1 MIHSLRF
8 RLLVAFVLLILVT
21 IGTISLFVSRNTGGE
36 IEQYEQVDQ
45 QVRAD
50 RIRLILS
57 QYYRIN
63 WGWSDIQTLVQ
74 QIGDIEGQ
82 RIILTDAV
90 GVVLA
95 DSDDVLVG
103 TQYQSPQPGI
113 PLYRIRISTPS
124 GRANPPPPPG
134 SAVAPS
140 PANEP
145 IVSESVFGIV
155 YINPEGSSIVLT
167 RGLAQSIDRFLIWG
181 GLLALAI
188 ALVLTFVVSDR
199 ILAPVQALSV
209 AVRRLGQGDLSHRVR
224 IKSKGELGE
233 LALAFNSMATELE
246 RTEKLR
252 RNLVADT
259 AHELRTPLSN
269 LRGYLEAIRDGV
281 VKPDPAAIDSLYE
294 EVALLSRLVEDLQ
307 ELALADA
314 GELKLVRQPEDAS
327 GLIKK
332 SVATIESKATAK
344 GLSVSIDLPESLPP
358 ADIDFHRVSQVLRN
372 LLENAVTHTG
382 RGGSITVAARQVDN
396 MVEVSVADTGEG
408 IPVEDLPNM
417 FERFYRVDKS
427 RARATG
433 GTGLGLTIAKRLVE
447 AHGGQIAVQS
457 EVGKGSRFAFTIP
470 VAGDK
475 ETS

>member
-82 RIILTDAV
+82 RIVLTDAV

-103 TQYQSPQPGI
+103 TQYQAARPGI
-113 PLYRIRISTPS
+113 PLYRIRISTPP

-140 PANEP
+140 PAKEP
-145 IVSESVFGIV
+145 TVSESVFGIV
-155 YINPEGSSIVLT
+155 YINPEGSGIVLT

-327 GLIKK
+327 GLVKK
-332 SVATIESKATAK
+332 SVATIESKAMAK
-344 GLSVSIDLPESLPP
+344 GLSVSVDLRDGLPP

-382 RGGSITVAARQVDN
+382 RGGSITVAARQMDN

>member
-82 RIILTDAV
+82 RIVLTDAV

-103 TQYQSPQPGI
+103 TQYQAAQPGI
-113 PLYRIRISTPS
+113 PLYRIRISTPP
-124 GRANPPPPPG
+124 GRANPPPPSG

-145 IVSESVFGIV
+145 TVSESVFGIV
-155 YINPEGSSIVLT
+155 YINPEGSGIVLT
-167 RGLAQSIDRFLIWG
+167 RGLARSIDRFLIWG

-188 ALVLTFVVSDR
+188 ALVLTFVVSDL

-382 RGGSITVAARQVDN
+382 RGGSITVAARQMDN

-470 VAGDK
+470 VAGNK

>member
-1 MIHSLRF
+1 
-8 RLLVAFVLLILVT
+8 
-21 IGTISLFVSRNTGGE
+21 
-36 IEQYEQVDQ
+36 
-45 QVRAD
+45 
-50 RIRLILS
+50 
-57 QYYRIN
+57 
-63 WGWSDIQTLVQ
+63 
-74 QIGDIEGQ
+74 
-82 RIILTDAV
+82 
-90 GVVLA
+90 
-95 DSDDVLVG
+95 
-103 TQYQSPQPGI
+103 
-113 PLYRIRISTPS
+113 
-124 GRANPPPPPG
+124 
-134 SAVAPS
+134 
-140 PANEP
+140 
-145 IVSESVFGIV
+145 
-155 YINPEGSSIVLT
+155 VLT

-188 ALVLTFVVSDR
+188 ALVLTFVVSDL

-307 ELALADA
+307 ELALAEA

-382 RGGSITVAARQVDN
+382 RGGSITVAARQMDN

-470 VAGDK
+470 VAGNK